1 MGFGCAHGGWKHSLL
16 ISVMRSII
24 QNRPDR
30 RGDPVFHKI
39 VLFFFFIMSPI
50 VAVADPSDGWTD
62 PDDSSEDLDL
72 ESETDEEKKA
82 AEEAEKNRL
91 GEDDSL
97 DLLDDEDALDM
108 IEEEPTEENTGD
120 LLEQEIGKD
129 VIGGEGEDNSTLY
142 RQAQT
147 TNGRMIPDEEMIAWE
162 QYLEQYP
169 NSLYKSR
176 IEKRMEELEAVLY
189 DQLIEQREP
198 ERLDA
203 DQRELLFAQGLNL
216 ETLNPRTRA
225 QFAFEWGLPDY
236 MSLVGDYEHQLRRD
250 LSVHAGFRRRYTGWN
265 FETGVRWALIKSSRT
280 KTLLVLMYD
289 FHFNMNPFFV
299 GMRPQIGFGKKFGKL
314 DFQVQLGADFEVQ
327 KYASPRLLSGI
338 NFTYH
343 AADQVSVFGE
353 TTLHMRNFGNPDFET
368 FRFNLMSFGMKF
380 YPDFKGMDKR
390 AMEINVGASI
400 PYTSA
405 YWMYHFGAISAQV
418 NYYL

>member
-1 MGFGCAHGGWKHSLL
+1 MSGTRERRVRRANAARSMAYSILGIEMPSVNQDSNMYASEGDKQCATPHGNQVRPDLFSGNLMGFGCAHGGWKHSLL

-62 PDDSSEDLDL
+62 PDDSSDDLDL

-129 VIGGEGEDNSTLY
+129 VIGGEGEDNSTIY

-203 DQRELLFAQGLNL
+203 DQRELLFARFKSRNAQSVRALNSH
-216 ETLNPRTRA
+216 LNGACRT
-225 QFAFEWGLPDY
+225 
-236 MSLVGDYEHQLRRD
+236 
-250 LSVHAGFRRRYTGWN
+250 
-265 FETGVRWALIKSSRT
+265 I
-280 KTLLVLMYD
+280 
-289 FHFNMNPFFV
+289 
-299 GMRPQIGFGKKFGKL
+299 
-314 DFQVQLGADFEVQ
+314 
-327 KYASPRLLSGI
+327 
-338 NFTYH
+338 
-343 AADQVSVFGE
+343 
-353 TTLHMRNFGNPDFET
+353 
-368 FRFNLMSFGMKF
+368 
-380 YPDFKGMDKR
+380 
-390 AMEINVGASI
+390 
-400 PYTSA
+400 
-405 YWMYHFGAISAQV
+405 
-418 NYYL
+418 